1 MASYARV
8 KLSGSTDGKAIKV
21 AATTPMGTGT
31 TIHTASATTTS
42 GLGDHVT
49 LFAYNSD
56 TVDRQ
61 LTLGWGGT
69 ASPDDLI
76 DVILQPKG
84 GGLILVAADM
94 FLWNSL
100 IVKAAADAAN
110 VITIHGYANVVS

>member
-1 MASYARV
+1 LSTYTRV

-21 AATTPMGTGT
+21 AATSIGSGT

-42 GLGDHVT
+42 GLGDHIT

-56 TVDRQ
+56 TVDRT

-69 ASPDDLI
+69 SSPDDLI

-84 GGLILVAADM
+84 GGLILVAADL

-100 IVKAAADAAN
+100 IVKAACDATN
-110 VITIHGYANVVS
+110 VVTIHGYVNIVA

>member
-1 MASYARV
+1 MATYSRV
-8 KLSGSTDGKAIKV
+8 KLSGSTDGRAVKV
-21 AATTPMGTGT
+21 AATSIGSGT

-56 TVDRQ
+56 TVDRL

-69 ASPDDLI
+69 TSPDDLI

-94 FLWNSL
+94 FLWNGL
-100 IVKAAADAAN
+100 IVKAACDAAN
-110 VITIHGYANVVS
+110 VVTIHGYVNIVS